1 VPKNVQIQAV
11 TVNHNTS
18 MYTELM
24 LRSLTARHPEL
35 DVAVTIMDNASTDNM
50 AGLRDFAEANN
61 FPIVQSGYDA
71 GQTKLN
77 SHGEILSQFV
87 LDHPD
92 CDYYL
97 FLDAD
102 VVFLSD
108 NTLQALLHELE
119 KSADVFGVGPRQ
131 TWDGQDEIP
140 EAHRAPVYY
149 SRLHP
154 CCALIRNTALFRQ
167 VVEVIGLTGVKYCWS
182 KQDDAFPDEC
192 EKYLDTCELMTRVM
206 GTHGLKHRVVAP
218 MILHFF
224 SVSYDDRW
232 MESKNERCQKM
243 LADYRAMG

>member
-1 VPKNVQIQAV
+1 MSPSIQAV

-18 MYTELM
+18 MYAELM
-24 LRSLTARHPEL
+24 LRSLFARHPDL
-35 DVAVTIMDNASTDNM
+35 DMTVTIMDNGSTDDM
-50 AGLRDFAEANN
+50 DGLRDFAEAKN
-61 FPIVQSGYDA
+61 IVIRHSGYDA
-71 GQTKLN
+71 ALTKMN

-102 VVFLSD
+102 VVFLTD
-108 NTLQALLHELE
+108 DTIPALMRELE
-119 KSADVFGVGPRQ
+119 ESPDVFGIGPRQ

-140 EAHRAPVYY
+140 EVHRAPVYY

-154 CCALIRNTALFRQ
+154 CCALIKNTDLFRR
-167 VVEVIGLTGVKYCWS
+167 VVEVVGLTGVKYCWS
-182 KQDDAFPDEC
+182 KQDDQFPEEC

-232 MESKNERCQKM
+232 MDGKNARCQKM
-243 LADYRAMG
+243 LAEYRALG